1 MRPSD
6 GRIKLWPLAVIIIV
20 FTFVAL
26 SVTPT
31 VKLNN
36 APPADFVALHASAAG
51 PKAALARGYWDV
63 AARVIEWKY
72 SRAVALPVEAPAE
85 FALADGTDKPG
96 NIEDQAARAIYWTK
110 LREEWLKPDN
120 WHTNYG
126 VDWRWPARN
135 AQELSRAIMQFINK
149 S

>member
-6 GRIKLWPLAVIIIV
+6 GRFRLWPAAVLLVV
-20 FTFVAL
+20 FTVAAL

-36 APPADFVALHASAAG
+36 APPADFVALRASAAG
-51 PKAALARGYWDV
+51 PKAALAGGYWV
-63 AARVIEWKY
+63 VTERVIQWKY
-72 SRAVALPVEAPAE
+72 SRATALPVEAPAE
-85 FALADGTDKPG
+85 FTLADGKSR

-120 WHTNYG
+120 WHTSYG
-126 VDWRWPARN
+126 VDWRWPVRN
-135 AQELSRAIMQFINK
+135 AQGLSHAIMQFINQ